1 MWKRCYDV
9 KEGEIKNQTSHL
21 ILTVHNKRRTISSGP
36 ALSFDL
42 ATKDISPQLFYCFE
56 LKTVD
61 CHPEILAS
69 GHPSHISNDRS
80 NTFQTFLPTLLKD
93 WNGN

>member
-21 ILTVHNKRRTISSGP
+21 ILTVHNKRRTISSVP

-42 ATKDISPQLFYCFE
+42 ATKDISPQLTQVFYCFE

-61 CHPEILAS
+61 CHPEIS
-69 GHPSHISNDRS
+69 FS
-80 NTFQTFLPTLLKD
+80 
-93 WNGN
+93 